1 MRRKTGRAAEEGRYS
16 AFGLPEDIQKPL
28 CQKRRSRC
36 RKSNERNVS
45 ACGNRFCAFCA
56 RVDRKAVNE
65 IKHTAKN
72 DVGRKQNPAVEAE
85 STGFEQDAGAV
96 NQKCR
101 AEKYGSAGCEKPLRA
116 F

>member
-1 MRRKTGRAAEEGRYS
+1 MCKKFTPDE
-16 AFGLPEDIQKPL
+16 LNQMD
-28 CQKRRSRC
+28 
-36 RKSNERNVS
+36 
-45 ACGNRFCAFCA
+45 
-56 RVDRKAVNE
+56 
-65 IKHTAKN
+65 HTAKN
-72 DVGRKQNPAVEAE
+72 DVGRKQNPAVAAE

>member
-1 MRRKTGRAAEEGRYS
+1 MYRRAAT
-16 AFGLPEDIQKPL
+16 AF
-28 CQKRRSRC
+28 
-36 RKSNERNVS
+36 
-45 ACGNRFCAFCA
+45 A